1 MEFFHKKTAYPFM
14 ATRKRWYVVSAILI
28 LGSLV
33 ALATRGIN
41 FGIDFTGGVVLEM
54 SFPEA
59 ANLEKVRE
67 SLESAGYG
75 SAVVQSFGTSRD
87 VLVRLPPAEKDADT
101 GEIGRKVLA
110 SIQAGNPGVEL
121 RRTEVVGGQVG
132 SELAEKGALAVLF
145 TFVLILIYVALR
157 FQWKLGVGAIV
168 AALHDPII
176 ILGFFA
182 VTQMTFDLPAL
193 AAILAVI
200 GYSLNDT
207 VVVFDRIRERFLSMR
222 KGTPDQVID
231 ASVNETL
238 SRTIMTSL
246 TTMLT
251 VLALLFFGG
260 EILRG
265 FSTALT
271 IGIVIGTYSSIYIA
285 SALALDFK
293 LTARDLLP
301 VQKDKDTVDD
311 MP

>member
-1 MEFFHKKTAYPFM
+1 MEFFRKKTAYPFM
-14 ATRKRWYVVSAILI
+14 ATRRRWYMVSAVLI
-28 LGSLV
+28 LGSLA

-59 ANLEKVRE
+59 ANLEQVRD
-67 SLESAGYG
+67 SLEEAGYG

-101 GEIGRKVLA
+101 GDIGRRVLA
-110 SIQAGNPGVEL
+110 SIQAANPGVEL

-132 SELAEKGALAVLF
+132 DELAEKGALAVLF

-182 VTQMTFDLPAL
+182 ATQLTFDLPAL

-222 KGTPDQVID
+222 KGTPEQVID

-238 SRTIMTSL
+238 SRTIMTSV

-285 SALALDFK
+285 SALALDLK
-293 LTARDLLP
+293 LAARDLLP
-301 VQKDKDTVDD
+301 VQKDKDTVDE

>member
-1 MEFFHKKTAYPFM
+1 MEFFRKKTSYPFM
-14 ATRKRWYVVSAILI
+14 ATRKRWYIFSAVLVI
-28 LGSLV
+28 GSLL
-33 ALATRGIN
+33 ALGIRGIN
-41 FGIDFTGGVVLEM
+41 FGVDFTGGVVLELN
-54 SFPEA
+54 FPQSA
-59 ANLEKVRE
+59 DLERVRG
-67 SLESAGYG
+67 SLQQAGYG
-75 SAVVQSFGTSRD
+75 GAAVQSFGTSRD
-87 VLVRLPPAEKDADT
+87 VLVRLLPEKGADT
-101 GEIGRKVLA
+101 NALGRSVLA
-110 SIQAGNPGVEL
+110 AIQADNPGVEL

-145 TFVLILIYVALR
+145 TFVLIMIYVALR
-157 FQWKLGVGAIV
+157 FQWKLGVGAIA
-168 AALHDPII
+168 AALHDPIA

-222 KGTPDQVID
+222 KGTPEQVID
-231 ASVNETL
+231 ASINETL

-251 VLALLFFGG
+251 VFALLFFGG

-271 IGIVIGTYSSIYIA
+271 IGIVVGTYSSIYVA
-285 SALALDFK
+285 SAIALDLK
-293 LTARDLLP
+293 LAARDLLP

>member
-1 MEFFHKKTAYPFM
+1 M
-14 ATRKRWYVVSAILI
+14 
-28 LGSLV
+28 
-33 ALATRGIN
+33 LA
-41 FGIDFTGGVVLEM
+41 
-54 SFPEA
+54 A
-59 ANLEKVRE
+59 
-67 SLESAGYG
+67 
-75 SAVVQSFGTSRD
+75 
-87 VLVRLPPAEKDADT
+87 
-101 GEIGRKVLA
+101 
-110 SIQAGNPGVEL
+110 IQAQNPGVEL

-145 TFVLILIYVALR
+145 TFFFILLYVWFR

-182 VTQMTFDLPAL
+182 ATQMTFDLPAL

-207 VVVFDRIRERFLSMR
+207 VVVFDRIRERFLSLR
-222 KGTPDQVID
+222 KATSEQVLD
-231 ASVNETL
+231 ASINETL

-265 FSTALT
+265 FSTALDDRHRDRYLLVDLHRQRARARPEALCA
-271 IGIVIGTYSSIYIA
+271 GPAAGAEGNRRRRRDALMDRESA
-285 SALALDFK
+285 SVPC
-293 LTARDLLP
+293 RR
-301 VQKDKDTVDD
+301 
-311 MP
+311 